1 MFDENIFVKNFGDM
15 KYIGVGEMGFM
26 LMFVDRDLVRGE
38 FVDRDLVRGEF
49 GVCRNGEL
57 CDGSLF
63 NSNSCSGVDLS
74 SSSGKL
80 FYLVC
85 L

>member
-15 KYIGVGEMGFM
+15 KYSGVGEKSFM
-26 LMFVDRDLVRGE
+26 LM

-57 CDGSLF
+57 CGGSL
-63 NSNSCSGVDLS
+63 
-74 SSSGKL
+74 L
-80 FYLVC
+80 FL
-85 L
+85 

>member
-15 KYIGVGEMGFM
+15 KYSGIGEKGFM
-26 LMFVDRDLVRGE
+26 LM